1 MESAE
6 NNSQAEL
13 AQTQAHAAEYHKLAQ
28 QDVKEQLLS
37 TAKWFYII
45 AALSVINTF
54 LTIYSKEM
62 AFSFGLGITQIVD
75 GVILELF
82 GEYNA
87 IGWIV
92 NILITGVFVLL
103 GYLFTKGHTWA
114 LIVGMIFYAL
124 DGAIFVAFQVWVPL
138 AIHLFVLYKLY
149 TGFEKLKDAR
159 KVMEETDSRL

>member
-1 MESAE
+1 MEPVQDHNQAALAE
-6 NNSQAEL
+6 S
-13 AQTQAHAAEYHKLAQ
+13 QAHAAEYQRLAQ

-54 LTIYSKEM
+54 LMVYSKDM

-75 GVILELF
+75 GAILEIF

-87 IGWIV
+87 VGWIV
-92 NILITGVFVLL
+92 NILITGTFVLL

-114 LIVGMIFYAL
+114 LILGMIFYTI
-124 DGAIFVAFQVWVPL
+124 DGAIFGIFQIWIPL

-159 KVMEETDSRL
+159 KVMEETNSRL

>member
-1 MESAE
+1 MEPVQDHQAALAE
-6 NNSQAEL
+6 A
-13 AQTQAHAAEYHKLAQ
+13 QAHAAEYQRLAQ

-54 LTIYSKEM
+54 LTIYNKDS
-62 AFSFGLGITQIVD
+62 AFSFGLGITQMVD
-75 GVILELF
+75 GVILEIL
-82 GEYNA
+82 GEYSVV
-87 IGWIV
+87 GWCV
-92 NILITGVFVLL
+92 NILITGSFVLL

-114 LIVGMIFYAL
+114 LVAGMIFYTL
-124 DGAIFVAFQVWVPL
+124 DGAIFGIFQLWIPL

-159 KVMEETDSRL
+159 KVMEETNSRL